1 MKRYLLDTNHLGE
14 AIGRVSIVRDRI
26 QQLHRQGDIFG
37 TCVPVLCEL
46 LVGVVL
52 RKDAT
57 KARRRLD
64 TLLQVVRV
72 WPIELA
78 IADRYAETYHEL
90 RKAGRALSQIDVL
103 LAAMTRHLN
112 ATLLTTDK
120 DFQAL
125 SDLPTE
131 KLAGRMSFTR
141 EQKGTHRV

>member
-26 QQLHRQGDIFG
+26 QQLHRQGTIFG

-52 RKDAT
+52 RKDAA
-57 KARRRLD
+57 KSRIRLD
-64 TLLQVVRV
+64 RLLDVVRL
-72 WPIELA
+72 WPIDLP
-78 IADRYAETYHEL
+78 IADRYAEAYHEL
-90 RKAGRALSQIDVL
+90 QSAGRALSQVDIV
-103 LAAMTRHLN
+103 LAAMARHLK

-125 SDLPTE
+125 PDIRTE
-131 KLAGRMSFTR
+131 NWLAG
-141 EQKGTHRV
+141 